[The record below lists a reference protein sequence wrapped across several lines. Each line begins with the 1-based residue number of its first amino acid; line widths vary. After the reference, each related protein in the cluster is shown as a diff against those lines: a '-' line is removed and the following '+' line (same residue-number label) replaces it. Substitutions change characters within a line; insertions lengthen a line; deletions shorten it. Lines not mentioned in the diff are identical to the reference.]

1 MNETRG
7 SQRSGREIIARRKA
21 ASASRK
27 ISRPQALS
35 IATQSLEVEASTVV
49 GITIP
54 VTELAMPVRAV
65 TIPALVCSAL
75 WVAAACASEFV
86 ADPIKVSS
94 PWSRATPERAK
105 VGGGFM
111 TVTNTGKEEDRL
123 IGASSEIAGSIEIH
137 EMRIVNGVMMMR
149 HLNPGITIK
158 PGSSIILKPFSHHLM
173 FMDLKQTL
181 VAGQTIKATLV
192 FEKAG
197 KVDIELAVVPLGSD
211 GPSAGASKTK

>member
-7 SQRSGREIIARRKA
+7 SQRSDREIIARRKA

-35 IATQSLEVEASTVV
+35 IATQSLEVKASTVV
-49 GITIP
+49 GITTP

-86 ADPIKVSS
+86 AGPIKVSS

-123 IGASSEIAGSIEIH
+123 IGASSEIAGSIEISRDAH
-137 EMRIVNGVMMMR
+137 RQWCHDDAASQSR
-149 HLNPGITIK
+149 HHHQAWHHHYPQAILASFDVHGPEANPGCRA
-158 PGSSIILKPFSHHLM
+158 
-173 FMDLKQTL
+173 D
-181 VAGQTIKATLV
+181 
-192 FEKAG
+192 
-197 KVDIELAVVPLGSD
+197 D
-211 GPSAGASKTK
+211 